1 MKINISENTAN
12 SIIKVLNEYLSLK
25 LLDDDDY
32 SHKIFYL
39 KEDVELMIEASKSL
53 GELQGAVRAVK
64 DLEESNRKIKEDYPA
79 LDTSIADFINDR
91 INEVA
96 LKGLEN
102 ENISD

>member
-1 MKINISENTAN
+1 MKQMKIELSENTVN
-12 SIIKVLNEYLSLK
+12 TIIR
-25 LLDDDDY
+25 LLEGYVYRRLD
-32 SHKIFYL
+32 L
-39 KEDVELMIEASKSL
+39 DVEDIELIIEVSKSL

-64 DLEESNRKIKEDYPA
+64 DLEELNRKIKEDYPA

-96 LKGLEN
+96 LKGLKN